1 MSVANEYTS
10 DRIRN
15 VAVLGHGGSGKTTL
29 IDALCFATGTS
40 RRHGSVREGT
50 ALTMYSDEEKEHGIS
65 IQTAVAFADWNGV
78 KVNLLDTPG
87 YLDFTG
93 DAVAATRVADGA
105 VVVVGATTGV
115 EVGTE
120 KVWEYCEARS
130 IPRLF
135 FISQMDREHAN
146 FDKVLNEL
154 KRHMTANAFAAELP
168 IGEGEDFRGIVNLFT
183 GQAHIYKKGTETGE
197 YTAEPIPAELQE
209 RANQLRTE
217 LFEAIAATDD
227 TLLERYLEG
236 GEITTA
242 EALAAC
248 REAMLHGQLFPVFC
262 GAPEKTWGVRA
273 LLEALVEIVPNP
285 AQAHH
290 EYTHH
295 VGRDDRLELLG
306 TDDGP
311 FAALIFK
318 TMAEP
323 HVGEL
328 SYFRIFSGSIT
339 NGQDVYNATRS
350 ASEKL
355 AHLSVPLG
363 RDRIEVERLHAGDIG
378 VVAKLK
384 NSHTND
390 TLCSQ
395 DEPVELDPIRFP
407 EPDIALAVR
416 AASRSDEDKIGAALS
431 RLHEEDPTFVFG
443 YDPEI
448 RQTII
453 RGLGELHLDVQMER
467 LKRKYHVEVITEEPR
482 IPYRETIR
490 KQAEAQGKHK
500 KQTGGHGQFGD
511 AHVRLRPRERGA
523 GYQFTDS
530 ITGGVIP
537 GKFIPSVDKGI
548 QEAARRGILAGYP
561 VVDFEAELYFGSYHT
576 VDSSDM
582 AFQIAGSLAF
592 QKAAAAADP
601 VLLEP
606 IIEVEV
612 VTPEAYMGDVMGDL
626 NHRRGRILG
635 MEQDGA
641 KTRIKALVPQAEL
654 YKYATTLRSLTQGR
668 AVHTRKFYGY
678 EEAPPHVAAKVIEA
692 SKREKEVEVHA

>member
-1 MSVANEYTS
+1 M
-10 DRIRN
+10 
-15 VAVLGHGGSGKTTL
+15 
-29 IDALCFATGTS
+29 
-40 RRHGSVREGT
+40 
-50 ALTMYSDEEKEHGIS
+50 
-65 IQTAVAFADWNGV
+65 
-78 KVNLLDTPG
+78 
-87 YLDFTG
+87 
-93 DAVAATRVADGA
+93 
-105 VVVVGATTGV
+105 
-115 EVGTE
+115 
-120 KVWEYCEARS
+120 
-130 IPRLF
+130 
-135 FISQMDREHAN
+135 
-146 FDKVLNEL
+146 
-154 KRHMTANAFAAELP
+154 
-168 IGEGEDFRGIVNLFT
+168 NLFT
-183 GQAHIYKKGTETGE
+183 GQAHIYRTGTETGE
-197 YTAEPIPAELQE
+197 YTTAEIPPELE
-209 RANQLRTE
+209 TRARELRTE
-217 LFEAIAATDD
+217 LFEAIATTDD
-227 TLLERYLEG
+227 ALLERYLEG
-236 GEITTA
+236 GEISTA

-248 REAMLHGQLFPVFC
+248 RNAMLHGELFPVFC

-295 VGRDDRLELLG
+295 VGLDDQLELLG

-328 SYFRIFSGSIT
+328 SYFRIFSGT
-339 NGQDVYNATRS
+339 VANGQEVFNANRNV
-350 ASEKL
+350 SEKL

-363 RDRIEVERLHAGDIG
+363 RDRIEVDRLHAGDIG

-467 LKRKYHVEVITEEPR
+467 MKRKYHVEVITEEPR

-654 YKYATTLRSLTQGR
+654 YKYAPTLRSLTQGR